1 MKRSEQDLAA
11 SVVGWL
17 QAMHWEVYQEV
28 TSRGGPRCDIVAT
41 QGPLVWA
48 IECKVS
54 LGMAVLVQA
63 MHWRG
68 RANLVSVATTTHPTR
83 GSRSILQEL
92 RIGALVVAGERCWE
106 SEPAP
111 LSRLRR
117 NDTRAPLRRALRE
130 EQKTFAPAG
139 NAAGDYWTP
148 FQATCKAVRDRI
160 RGLEG
165 GVELKL
171 VVESINHHYASPK
184 SARCHLARWIELGK
198 VDGVRLRREGR
209 AVFVE
214 ATA

>member
-1 MKRSEQDLAA
+1 MKRSEQDLGA
-11 SVVGWL
+11 VVVAWL
-17 QAMHWEVYQEV
+17 QGLHWEVYQEV
-28 TSRGGPRCDIVAT
+28 TSRGGPRCDIVAV

-54 LGMAVLVQA
+54 LGMAVLAQA

-68 RANLVSVATTTHPTR
+68 RANLVSVATETHPTNVTQ
-83 GSRSILQEL
+83 SILREL

-106 SEPAP
+106 SVASP
-111 LSRLRR
+111 LARLRG
-117 NDTRAPLRRALRE
+117 NDTRTPLRRALRE

-160 RGLEG
+160 RGVEG

-171 VVESINHHYASPK
+171 VVDSINHHYASTK

-198 VDGVRLRREGR
+198 VDGVRLRRDGR
-209 AVFVE
+209 RVLVE
-214 ATA
+214 AGP